1 MSFRCGKGT
10 FFMIPIIHNSNEP
23 IINRNANKFSA
34 LKSCNANF
42 MTGNA
47 EAHKNIVTPKAKRI
61 DLFILIFSIVFDP
74 SFKTVS
80 HTYSMLINFIH
91 NKNHL

>member
-10 FFMIPIIHNSNEP
+10 FLMIPIIHNNIEP
-23 IINRNANKFSA
+23 IIKRNADKCSA
-34 LKSCNANF
+34 LKSCNAKF

-61 DLFILIFSIVFDP
+61 DLLILILCIAVDT
-74 SFKTVS
+74 SF
-80 HTYSMLINFIH
+80 
-91 NKNHL
+91 